1 MGIHRFLNC
10 YRGTSY
16 FLPFWYHNISNPIW
30 SQYQEVSNF
39 FSSTAKPLDGS
50 FLRESELDSI
60 KKRGLESRL
69 QLISRRSPDRLR
81 AGDII
86 RVKRK
91 FMESS
96 NRTLQ
101 FTGICMGIN
110 RSGLGSSLIVRSVI
124 DRVGVE
130 QTFPVFSSLITQIDI
145 VKRGRFRKAKL
156 YFLRRKSGKRLPYTT
171 S

>member
-1 MGIHRFLNC
+1 MEHRMLNC
-10 YRGTSY
+10 YSWTLS
-16 FLPFWYHNISNPIW
+16 LPFWYGGNVLSISSIW
-30 SQYQEVSNF
+30 SNYREC
-39 FSSTAKPLDGS
+39 SSLVKPLDGS
-50 FLRESELDSI
+50 FLRESELEII

-96 NRTLQ
+96 NRILQ
-101 FTGICMGIN
+101 FTGICMAIN
-110 RSGLGSSLIVRSVI
+110 RRGLGSSLIVRSVI

-130 QTFPVFSSLITQIDI
+130 QTFPVFSPLITQMDI